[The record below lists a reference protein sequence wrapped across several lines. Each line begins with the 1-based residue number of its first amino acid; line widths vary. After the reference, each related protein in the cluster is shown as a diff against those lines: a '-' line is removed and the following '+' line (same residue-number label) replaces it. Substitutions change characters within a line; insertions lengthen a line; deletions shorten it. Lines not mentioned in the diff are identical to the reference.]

1 MAPAGHITRA
11 VLNETRLALS
21 FRIFLLCNIVLAI
34 LFLFAFVE
42 SIIAVSGGAD
52 VRAHVEDLIGFPI
65 YLLIVW
71 GLKLK
76 RSWVRPLICG
86 TSCFFMLRM
95 LIAMVLG
102 DLLNIAANPVAVIFI
117 FLFNGLFIVFYSY
130 QLYFFSRKDLK
141 AYCNNAGRNTDT

>member
-1 MAPAGHITRA
+1 MRA

-34 LFLFAFVE
+34 LFFFAFVE
-42 SIIAVSGGAD
+42 SINTVSGGGD
-52 VRAHVEDLIGFPI
+52 VRAHMEDLISFPI

-76 RSWVRPLICG
+76 HSWVRPLLCG

-95 LIAMVLG
+95 LIAMISG
-102 DLLNIAANPVAVIFI
+102 NLLNVAANPVAVVFI
-117 FLFNGLFIVFYSY
+117 FLLNGLFIFFYTY
-130 QLYFFSRKDLK
+130 QIYFFSRNDVKEFCK
-141 AYCNNAGRNTDT
+141 NNPAAASE

>member
-1 MAPAGHITRA
+1 MRA

-21 FRIFLLCNIVLAI
+21 FRIFLLCNIALAF

-52 VRAHVEDLIGFPI
+52 VRGHIEDVISFPI
-65 YLLIVW
+65 YLMIVL

-95 LIAMVLG
+95 LIAMVSG
-102 DLLNIAANPVAVIFI
+102 DLLNVAANPVAVAFI
-117 FLFNGLFIVFYSY
+117 FLFNGLFIFFYAY
-130 QLYFFSRKDLK
+130 QIYFFSRSDVKEFCK
-141 AYCNNAGRNTDT
+141 QNSAAASE